1 MAAPDAYAQAVP
13 PASSQWPI
21 PFPQSL
27 PTTHVL
33 DEKRTVGHPY
43 PVPLHAPSGIAF
55 NSSGHLLVVD
65 SGSSSIKVFDTPN
78 MTTVNASGS
87 FGSKGT
93 NFLGEIAPGLFNR
106 PFDMAVNSENTIY
119 VVDQYGNRVQ
129 VFDANG
135 TYVAQIP
142 PQRTQF
148 AGADG
153 AFFSPV
159 SIAMGDDDMFYVGE
173 SFGRVQAF
181 HPNGTFAYKIGEI
194 PSFAV
199 PVGNQIYANGLGV
212 NGTHVFV
219 ADAVNGR
226 VLMYNVSDDMSGAA
240 LEREIKMP
248 RVHGHVDAAPE
259 DVAING
265 TDMYV
270 TDFYG
275 QRVYKYD
282 LRTAT
287 GDITNETAMIG
298 DSGAGEG
305 ELRNP
310 ESVAV
315 RNGLVYVSDSGHNRI
330 MAYHANGTYANITI
344 GYEMHAADELS
355 GPFYVRVSDDGS
367 TLIVSDTGNAQ
378 VKEFVLDA
386 SDGTY
391 GHNAAFTD
399 HIDDPNFLPTGI
411 AVDDDAG
418 RIYVLNHFRTEL
430 YVFNSTLGLVG
441 VPLDIS
447 GSARQA
453 SGLALGGDGRL
464 VVTSIGNGNVSTFD
478 VNGSLVSNFNIP
490 SPFGVGL
497 SAAPADVEFDRDGN
511 LVIMEQVGRG
521 VGVRDR
527 DGSLLYYTDANRFY
541 PLYQPSGVAVDPNGR
556 IIVANNGAGTID
568 VYDHAG
574 GFVSRVGS
582 HGDGPGEFETPQDVD
597 SFGNGT
603 LVVADLGNHR
613 VQFLEPT
620 DTTPPTVLS
629 VSFGGILGLPTSL
642 YPHGPGGL
650 IAIDVKF
657 SEPIRTFTRAGGE
670 APSIGLET
678 GAKDARAVM
687 FGTGAQVL
695 LPADTVRFLYTVG
708 HGEASFA
715 LDYADG
721 NPFDL
726 GDGAITDLHGN
737 RADLTVPPAGS
748 EGSLSGAASMEQ
760 VRRSNPF
767 TLNVAA
773 LFYGAGHVLGGI
785 NVAGGPEV
793 VQVIGEPFAVDLP
806 APTDV
811 AFSPDGSLLYV
822 SVRHHDAVRV
832 YNTADG
838 EYVRQIGG
846 VKNFFGRVIGNPE
859 GIAVNSTGHVFVAE
873 SGNARVSVW
882 NPDGTGAYPTA
893 SRLNP
898 DLTPTNVFGAYDFTN
913 GSGSLQ
919 FPTDVA
925 FDEDGMIYVADQ
937 GHRRVD
943 VFNPDWTSS
952 HTLGAAG
959 DMRLSEPIGLAYEE
973 ATGRLFVAD
982 ARADRTLVFENPG
995 SPGANRIV
1003 DVIAGT
1009 SEATNTPYDIAIGPD
1024 GRVFISS
1031 HFGHAISIYERSG
1044 SGYAYAGRV
1053 NTAVGGDE
1061 GDIFWP
1067 KGIGFGPGGRL
1078 YVADSGNDRVKVLAF
1093 GAANPNGAFERTIGE
1108 DAHEPDEFAHPF
1120 DADARDGRLVVA
1132 DTENDR
1138 MVVFDTN
1145 RTGQYEYN
1153 FTIGGDGEDP
1163 LSVSPVCRDAGD
1175 RDCRGSDD
1183 GKLAFPAGVAI
1194 AADGS
1199 IYVSDYGNHRLK
1211 IFDSS
1216 GGHVRTI
1223 YEIAGK
1229 NVSFPSK
1236 IDINATGHVFVAD
1249 SGNHR
1254 IAVMD
1259 SAGAGLY
1266 AFGSQG
1272 AGPGQFER
1280 PTGLAVGPD
1289 NRIVVSDTF
1298 NRRVQVFEAD
1308 GTYAGTVGAQRTYD
1322 YPNPGEL
1329 LLPHGVDV
1337 DKDGRIIVTDAR
1349 VNRLQIYDASG
1360 APAYWFDAIG
1370 EVQGAYDDPY
1380 GVAVDDSTGRIIV
1393 VDSGNSRVQVHSF
1406 ADTTAPRAMSAS
1418 AAAVPGAEAG
1428 SEGSAVDV
1436 SVKFSEPVRVQLARG
1451 GIQPPPSIPLNTEP
1465 RASEAVYASGSGTD
1479 TLVFRYTVRAGEAA
1493 TALDFADPRIMVPSK
1508 AYIADIWGNAAD
1520 PSLSGLSLAG
1530 AGISID
1536 AAPAGQLRIGL
1547 LTADATSPQARAA
1560 VLAADD
1566 FNAARAAGAPPV
1578 ALSVHVAPEGGA
1590 RATMEGAYS
1599 GGSGPSVFVSTLP
1612 DSELALASGGG
1623 QSAYSYANASG
1634 LAILSTSLAS
1644 ASLPDGRL
1652 YSLAPT
1658 ADGLALALASRA
1670 NGDGVNRTV
1679 VVHDASGSYLQAP
1692 VAAALRSVLGSG
1704 SMVGDPVNV
1713 GASNAP
1719 AADIGRALS
1728 AAGDGTAVV
1737 YLGSAETYARIA
1749 SDAAGALRSA
1759 PWYAAG
1765 TVGGTASG
1773 SIAASP
1779 VLANSPPAL
1788 SLASDTMLKVVSFAP
1803 APSDLSRSIDM
1814 RLVLPDPGSSQGAY
1828 AAYDAV
1834 RVAGAAAAAE
1844 GSATNATAVGMRVP
1858 QAATGYSGAL
1868 GSIAL
1873 SVDSGELAIEDAYA
1887 TWTVTREAEWNRM
1900 GGLTVSRVCSVE
1912 LGMDNMAF
1920 GDVNVGEMSGIMP
1933 QVIMNTGTLP
1943 LSSVTADPT
1952 AWSSESTQLNAN
1964 LTEYRMKPGMTMFKP
1979 LNPGDMVA
1987 SNVPYM
1993 GSQGLDFQVDLTGVT
2008 AERDMTITQTIT
2020 YTATCG

>member
-1 MAAPDAYAQAVP
+1 MV
-13 PASSQWPI
+13 
-21 PFPQSL
+21 
-27 PTTHVL
+27 

-43 PVPLHAPSGIAF
+43 PVILHGPSGIAF
-55 NSSGHLLVVD
+55 NSTGHLFVVD
-65 SGSSSIKVFDTPN
+65 SHSSKIKSFN
-78 MTTVNASGS
+78 TTTGNQTSEIGE
-87 FGSKGT
+87 KGT
-93 NFLGEIAPGLFNR
+93 NFMGEPAPGLFNR
-106 PFDMAVNSENTIY
+106 PFDVAVNSEDTIY
-119 VVDQYGNRVQ
+119 VADQYGNRVQ
-129 VFDANG
+129 VFDQNG
-135 TYVAQIP
+135 SYVSQIP
-142 PQRTQF
+142 PVQVPLTSRGIDGVFF
-148 AGADG
+148 A
-153 AFFSPV
+153 PT
-159 SIAMGDDDMFYVGE
+159 SIAVDDNDMLYVGE
-173 SFGRVQAF
+173 LRGRVQVF
-181 HPNGTFAYKIGEI
+181 YPNNTFAYKIGEL
-194 PSFAV
+194 SVLGV
-199 PVGNQIYANGLGV
+199 PTVPTVSVNGIDV
-212 NGTHVFV
+212 NGTHIFI
-219 ADAVNGR
+219 ADALEGSVMVYKIYAN
-226 VLMYNVSDDMSGAA
+226 MTGADKVH
-240 LEREIKMP
+240 EIGLP
-248 RVHGHVDAAPE
+248 EVHSHINAWPE
-259 DVAING
+259 DVAVDG

-282 LRTAT
+282 LRDAPDPITDAT
-287 GDITNETAMIG
+287 PRLNQ
-298 DSGAGEG
+298 SGSVEPPQ
-305 ELRNP
+305 LRNP
-310 ESVAV
+310 ESIAV
-315 RNGLVYVSDSGHNRI
+315 RNGLVYVSDSAHNRVV
-330 MAYHANGTYANITI
+330 AYNATDRTYANITI
-344 GYEMHAADELS
+344 GDEQHDDEQLS
-355 GPFYVRVSDDGS
+355 APFYIRMSDDGS
-367 TLIVSDTGNAQ
+367 SLLVSDTGNAQ
-378 VKEFVLDA
+378 VKEFLL
-386 SDGTY
+386 
-391 GHNAAFTD
+391 NATTGGYDYSAAYEAATE
-399 HIDDPNFLPTGI
+399 DPHFFPTGI
-411 AVDDDAG
+411 AVDEGAG
-418 RIYVLNHFRTEL
+418 RTYVLDHLRADL
-430 YVFNSTLGLVG
+430 VVLDSALGFVDKF
-441 VPLDIS
+441 DIGDS
-447 GSARQA
+447 SIRA
-453 SGLALGGDGRL
+453 SGLVLDGDGRL
-464 VVTSIGNGNVSTFD
+464 VVTSIGNSNVSTFYT
-478 VNGSLVSNFNIP
+478 NGSLVSNFNIP
-490 SPFGVGL
+490 SPFGVQEGV
-497 SAAPADVEFDRDGN
+497 SPVDVEIDADGN

-521 VGVRDR
+521 VSVRDT
-527 DGSLLYYTDANRFY
+527 DGRLLYTTDPIPFY
-541 PLYQPSGVAVDPNGR
+541 PLFSPSGVAVDPNGR
-556 IIVANNGAGTID
+556 IIVSNNAAGVLA

-574 GFVSRVGS
+574 GFVSQIGS
-582 HGDGPGEFETPQDVD
+582 HGDGPGEFEIPHDID
-597 SFGNGT
+597 AFGNGT
-603 LVVADLGNHR
+603 LAVADLGNHR
-613 VQFLEPT
+613 VQFLNPV
-620 DTTPPTVLS
+620 DTTPPTIIS
-629 VSFGGILGLPTSL
+629 VSFGGILGTPTSL

-670 APSIGLET
+670 RPSIMLET

-687 FGTGAQVL
+687 FGTGAQAF

-715 LDYADG
+715 LDYAEG

-726 GDGAITDLHGN
+726 GDSAITDYHGN
-737 RADLTVPPAGS
+737 RADLSVPAAGS
-748 EGSLSGAASMEQ
+748 EGSLSGAASMDL
-760 VRRSNPF
+760 VRNSNPF
-767 TLNVAA
+767 TRNLAA
-773 LFYGAGHVLGGI
+773 QFYGAGHALGGI
-785 NVAGGPEV
+785 HVAGGPEV
-793 VQVIGEPFAVDLP
+793 VQVIGEPYAVEMP
-806 APTDV
+806 APSDV

-832 YNTADG
+832 YNAAEG

-846 VKNFFGRVIGNPE
+846 VKNYFGRVIGNPE
-859 GIAVNSTGHVFVAE
+859 GIAVNATGHVFVTE

-882 NPDGTGAYPTA
+882 NPDGTGAYQTA
-893 SRLNP
+893 SRLYP
-898 DLTPTNVFGAYDFTN
+898 DLTPSNTFGAYDFTN
-913 GSGSLQ
+913 RNGSLQ
-919 FPTDVA
+919 HPTAVA
-925 FDEDGMIYVADQ
+925 VDEDGMIYVADQ
-937 GHRRVD
+937 GHGRVD

-952 HTLGAAG
+952 HTLGADG
-959 DMRLSEPIGLAYEE
+959 EVRLSEPLGLAYEE
-973 ATGRLFVAD
+973 STRRLFVAD
-982 ARADRTLVFENPG
+982 PRADRTLVFENPG
-995 SPGANRIV
+995 SPGANRIAH
-1003 DVIAGT
+1003 VIAGT
-1009 SEATNTPYDIAIGPD
+1009 TESTRTPFDVAIGPD

-1044 SGYAYAGRV
+1044 QGYAYAGQA
-1053 NTAVGGDE
+1053 NTTVGGDE
-1061 GDIFWP
+1061 GEVFWP
-1067 KGIGFGPGGRL
+1067 KGIEFSPAGRL

-1093 GAANPNGAFERTIGE
+1093 GAGSPNGAFERTIGE
-1108 DAHEPDEFAHPF
+1108 DTHEPSEFAHPF

-1138 MVVFDTN
+1138 VVVFDTN
-1145 RTGQYEYN
+1145 RTGQYAYN
-1153 FTIGGDGEDP
+1153 FTIGGDGEHP
-1163 LSVSPVCRDAGD
+1163 LSVSLVCRDSGD
-1175 RDCRGSDD
+1175 RDCRGLDD

-1194 AADGS
+1194 AADGT

-1211 IFDSS
+1211 VFDSS
-1216 GGHVRTI
+1216 GMHVRTI

-1236 IDINATGHVFVAD
+1236 IDTNATGHVFVAD

-1259 SAGAGLY
+1259 AAGEGLY

-1272 AGPGQFER
+1272 AGPGQFAR

-1289 NRIVVSDTF
+1289 NRVVVSDSF
-1298 NRRVQVFEAD
+1298 NRRVQVFGAD
-1308 GTYAGTVGAQRTYD
+1308 GAYAGIVGAPRTYD

-1329 LLPHGVDV
+1329 VLPHGVDV

-1349 VNRLQIYDASG
+1349 VNRLQIYDAGG
-1360 APAYWFDAIG
+1360 APAYWVDAIG
-1370 EVQGAYDDPY
+1370 DVLGAYDDPY
-1380 GVAVDDSTGRIIV
+1380 GVAVDDSTGRIVV
-1393 VDSGNSRVQVHSF
+1393 VDSGNSRVQVLSF
-1406 ADTTAPRAMSAS
+1406 GDTTAPRAMSAS
-1418 AAAVPGAEAG
+1418 AAPVPGAVAG
-1428 SEGSAVDV
+1428 SEGSAVDI
-1436 SVKFSEPVRVQLARG
+1436 SVAFSEPVRVQLARG
-1451 GIQPPPSIPLNTEP
+1451 GTQPPPSIPLNTVP
-1465 RASEAVYASGSGTD
+1465 RASEAVYMSGSGTD
-1479 TLVFRYTVRAGEAA
+1479 TLVFRYTVRAGEGSAA
-1493 TALDFADPRIMVPSK
+1493 LGFADPRIMVPSK

-1520 PSLSGLSLAG
+1520 PSLSGISLAG
-1530 AGISID
+1530 AGISIN
-1536 AAPAGQLRIGL
+1536 AAPSSQLRIGL
-1547 LTADATSPQARAA
+1547 LTADASSPQARAA
-1560 VLAADD
+1560 MLAADD

-1578 ALSVHVAPEGGA
+1578 ALSVHVAPAGGA
-1590 RATMEGAYS
+1590 RAALETAYS

-1612 DSELALASGGG
+1612 DSELALSSGGG
-1623 QSAYSYANASG
+1623 QSAYSYANTSG
-1634 LAILSTSLAS
+1634 LAILTTSPAPS
-1644 ASLPDGRL
+1644 AALPGGSL

-1670 NGDGVNRTV
+1670 DDDGVNRTV

-1713 GASNAP
+1713 GASNTP
-1719 AADIGRALS
+1719 AADIGRALA

-1765 TVGGTASG
+1765 TAGGTASG

-1814 RLVLPDPGSSQGAY
+1814 RLVLPVLGSSQGAY

-1873 SVDSGELAIEDAYA
+1873 SADSGELTIEDAYA
-1887 TWTVTREAEWNRM
+1887 TWTVTRAAEWNRM

-1920 GDVNVGEMSGIMP
+1920 GDVNVGEMSDMMP

-1979 LNPGDMVA
+1979 LNPGAMVA